1 MSDSPDVTTQR
12 SIWLRALLMLLMAV
26 AFQLAATVL
35 CALAV
40 LQFVL
45 ALISAPNERLRH
57 FGRGLGRYL
66 GQIASF
72 VSFATEETP
81 FPFKDWPGND

>member
-1 MSDSPDVTTQR
+1 MSDPSTVTTR
-12 SIWLRALLMLLMAV
+12 RNIWLRALLMLLMAV

-35 CALAV
+35 GALAV

-57 FGRGLGRYL
+57 FGHSLGRYL

-72 VSFATEETP
+72 ASFASEEAP
-81 FPFKDWPGND
+81 FPFNDWPGND

>member
-1 MSDSPDVTTQR
+1 MPDSSDAVTQR
-12 SIWLRALLMLLMAV
+12 SIWLRVLLMLLMAV

-45 ALISAPNERLRH
+45 ALVSVPNARLRH
-57 FGRGLGRYL
+57 FGSTLGRYL

-72 VSFATEETP
+72 VSFASEETP
-81 FPFKDWPGND
+81 FPFNDWPGDN